1 MSVLVNFVILFILF
15 LSPAM
20 ALDRRN
26 VSAGEVV
33 IEPMITDL
41 NTPWSIGFLPDGGIL
56 LTERGGR
63 LLHIAKD
70 GSVQEIAGLPPIF
83 VKRQGGL
90 FDIVPARDFESSG
103 IVYLT
108 YAAKVSGGGATTLA
122 QARLSKD
129 RTQLLDFYLLYQ
141 QADASSS
148 GIHFGGRVVEAP
160 DGSLFLTVG
169 DRGERDLAQD
179 EDSANGKVIY
189 ISADRTETEIWSIGH
204 RNPQGAA
211 IDLSGDL
218 LTSEH
223 GPQGG
228 DELNRPEKGLN
239 YGWPV
244 ITFGEEYGGG
254 RIGAGSSSPGME
266 QPLLHWTP
274 SIAPSGLV
282 VYSGKLWPQ
291 WRGSVFTGSL
301 KFNFISRMVKEGRGY
316 LEVERLF
323 VDQYI
328 RIRDIREAPDGTI
341 WFLAENPG
349 IAYRMKP
356 INFDSNRQ

>member
-1 MSVLVNFVILFILF
+1 MFGFLKHQVAPKGRLTKHALNSNVRFVEIGLCVRIRSEGPFTAHTDVQRNLKIAVTPYTAVTIIHPLLTAASPCIMWVGDGMLYCALSALIEQVRNTTKEVLMSVLVNFVILFILF

-33 IEPMITDL
+33 IESMITGL

-103 IVYLT
+103 VVYVT

-129 RTQLLDFYLLYQ
+129 RTQLQDFLLLYQ
-141 QADASSS
+141 QSHATTS

-179 EDSANGKVIY
+179 KDSANGKVIY

-211 IDLSGDL
+211 IDLSGEL

-239 YGWPV
+239 YG
-244 ITFGEEYGGG
+244 
-254 RIGAGSSSPGME
+254 
-266 QPLLHWTP
+266 
-274 SIAPSGLV
+274 
-282 VYSGKLWPQ
+282 
-291 WRGSVFTGSL
+291 
-301 KFNFISRMVKEGRGY
+301 
-316 LEVERLF
+316 
-323 VDQYI
+323 
-328 RIRDIREAPDGTI
+328 
-341 WFLAENPG
+341 
-349 IAYRMKP
+349 
-356 INFDSNRQ
+356 